1 MRPASLAGISLHH
14 GHVIVTAGMLHC
26 LLVVAMAGL
35 FLTVSGSV
43 RMIHRQMIHVVMTT
57 IIVVPPLRLRTRTL
71 AIPGYHGWIELV
83 GLVPTLGIALQR
95 RDHLRKGVSRSEEHT
110 SELKSLMRIPYAI

>member
-1 MRPASLAGISLHH
+1 MRPASVAGISLHH

-43 RMIHRQMIHVVMTT
+43 RMIHRQMIHVAMTT

-83 GLVPTLGIALQR
+83 G
-95 RDHLRKGVSRSEEHT
+95 RSEERRVGNECVST
-110 SELKSLMRIPYAI
+110 CRFRWSPYH